1 MDPIIDARIKSIEE
15 KVDKTY
21 ELVRK
26 MRRVQKNS
34 QIFRI
39 FYWSIIILATFGAF
53 YYVEPYLSQ
62 LLETYTG
69 IQDTQ
74 HQIQNAL
81 PEVSGLNDI
90 LNQLKGN
97 Q

>member
-1 MDPIIDARIKSIEE
+1 MDPNIDARIKSIEE